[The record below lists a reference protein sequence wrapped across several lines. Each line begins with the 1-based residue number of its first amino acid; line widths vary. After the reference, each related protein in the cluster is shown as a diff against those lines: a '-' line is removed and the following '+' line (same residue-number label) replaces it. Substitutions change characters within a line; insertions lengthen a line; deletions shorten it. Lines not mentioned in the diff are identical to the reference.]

1 MIPIK
6 HLAHKIAFT
15 WLILLTATMVYLQG
29 ERYKEESLN
38 DLEITRLSVQ
48 SGYNTRTIEQM
59 LGREGTIKSA
69 EAYNRWHGKRKT
81 IKNLRTP

>member
-15 WLILLTATMVYLQG
+15 WLILLTATVVYLQG

-48 SGYNTRTIEQM
+48 TGYNTRTIEQM
-59 LGREGTIKSA
+59 LGREGTIKAA
-69 EAYNRWHGKRKT
+69 EAYSEAYSNGNGK
-81 IKNLRTP
+81 